1 MKSRVRRESH
11 ARFCGKLRVKFPGL
25 TRLAD
30 ILPMTSEKKE
40 RIIDKDRYDE
50 RHRFWTEQAL
60 NQFGT
65 ASNFFFLI
73 SLGFI
78 AFLFGKEQISDI
90 FSFEGSGI
98 DFSLLFFAFS
108 ILFAAVSL
116 IASAITVLSRLYDL
130 RLTRHIIWT
139 RKRYYDKYSKLLSD
153 AFIDLS
159 GYNRWYQLRNFI
171 TTFRSESF
179 IISDSDMENTEDFSL
194 KFTNLRIRNLLLAKF
209 SWWSMG
215 VQILT
220 LIISL
225 CCFGISLMM

>member
-1 MKSRVRRESH
+1 
-11 ARFCGKLRVKFPGL
+11 
-25 TRLAD
+25 
-30 ILPMTSEKKE
+30 MTEEKKE
-40 RIIDKDRYDE
+40 NIIDKDRYDE
-50 RHRFWTEQAL
+50 RNRFWTEQAL

-73 SLGFI
+73 SLGFL
-78 AFLFGKEQISDI
+78 AFLFGKDQISSI
-90 FSFEGSGI
+90 FSFEGSEI
-98 DFSLLFFAFS
+98 DFALLFFAVS
-108 ILFAAVSL
+108 ILFATLSL
-116 IASAITVLSRLYDL
+116 VASAITVLSRLYDL

-159 GYNRWYQLRNFI
+159 GYTRLYQLKNFI
-171 TTFRSESF
+171 STFRSESF
-179 IISDSDMENTEDFSL
+179 IISDADIEKTEEFSL
-194 KFTNLRIRNLLLAKF
+194 KFTNLRIRNLLLSRF

-225 CCFGISLMM
+225 SCYGISLMI